1 MFYSFS
7 LPRTISAGILAAL
20 ATSPL
25 AADEFDPSLYET
37 IKPRSPEDSLAAVVT
52 QDGYRLELVAS
63 EPMVEEPVLFEF
75 DGNGRMYV
83 AEMLTYMQDADRTGT
98 MKATSRIKRLEDTD
112 GDGVMDTYTIFADGL
127 LLPRMILSLEDG
139 RILVR
144 ETNTLD
150 LLLIEDTD
158 GDGVSDR
165 RSVFYEGG
173 RRGGN
178 LEHQPSGLLWS
189 IDNWIYE
196 TYTKSRYRI
205 DGEGMRTEET
215 LYGGGQWGL
224 TQDEAGRLYYSTA
237 GGEDPAFGF
246 QFPIVYGRV
255 VVENEQAPGFRE
267 VFPLDQTPDVQGGLK
282 RLRDDNTLNKF
293 TGVGGQSVYLGDAM
307 PELRGNLFLPE
318 PVGNLIRR
326 AEVNR
331 RNGYTQLTHP
341 YQDERLEFIASR
353 DANFRPVW
361 SGTTPDG
368 GLMFVDMY
376 RGIIQEG
383 NWTKKGSYLRG
394 VIDKYGFDRNIGCGR
409 IYRLT
414 RDGAEYSEAPRFY
427 DMTPKQMV
435 AELSHP
441 NGWRRMTAQKLIVLS
456 QDRSVV
462 GALKRLARK
471 GKRALGR
478 LHALWTLEGLGVI
491 DEALLT
497 QRMKKDADPT
507 VRAAAIRI
515 SEELVRGGDLDV
527 VDLWMRLAASDA
539 IEVSQQALLSH
550 FYTGQDGSQ
559 RAELRERIRA
569 KHPEAIAVNAIEQHE
584 SWLAAEEERDAQ
596 MAALGAEFSEAYA
609 SGQAIFRSLCY
620 TCHGEDGAGVALP
633 DGSFL
638 APSLVDNPRVGGDIG
653 TLVRIV
659 RDGLQGSIEGKTY
672 GGGVMAGMGSN
683 GDAWVAD
690 VLTYLRAE
698 YAKKK
703 EVVQEEQV
711 AIVARLEKG
720 RSQAWTLDELES
732 RLGNRLSS
740 DGNWKL
746 SARSG
751 EDRLAFLVD
760 GDTGTAWQSGEGME
774 PGQSLLV
781 EFPEP
786 QTLSQVVL
794 NSGRSRRDFARGFR
808 VEVSLDGNEWELLE
822 ENFVGQ
828 RVSTVEALGLPA
840 RMVKVTLL
848 AGPPERRWSVNELE
862 FYGGPLAQ

>member
-1 MFYSFS
+1 MLFS
-7 LPRTISAGILAAL
+7 RFFEQCTKVALLAL
-20 ATSPL
+20 AP
-25 AADEFDPSLYET
+25 AAFADFDPELHEQV
-37 IKPRSPEDSLAAVVT
+37 KPMEAEDSLASMVV

-98 MKATSRIKRLEDTD
+98 MQSTSRIKRLEDLD
-112 GDGVMDTYTIFADGL
+112 GDGVMDTFTIFADNL
-127 LLPRMILSLEDG
+127 LLPRMILTLEDG

-158 GDGVSDR
+158 GDGVADK
-165 RSVFYEGG
+165 RSVFYKGG

-224 TQDEAGRLYYSTA
+224 TQDAAGRLYYSTA

-255 VVENEQAPGFRE
+255 VVEDEQAKGFRE

-293 TGVGGQSVYLGDAM
+293 TGVGGQSIYLGDAM
-307 PELRGNLFLPE
+307 PELQGNLFLPE

-331 RNGYTQLTHP
+331 ENGYTQLTHP
-341 YQDERLEFIASR
+341 YQDEKKEFIATR

-383 NWTKKGSYLRG
+383 NWTKKGSYLRE
-394 VIDKYGFDRNIGCGR
+394 VIDKYGFDRNIGRGR

-414 RDGAEYSEAPRFY
+414 RDGAAYGEQPRFY
-427 DMTPKQMV
+427 GMRPQEMV
-435 AELSHP
+435 SALSHP
-441 NGWRRMTAQKLIVLS
+441 NGWWRMTAQKLIVLS
-456 QDRSVV
+456 QDLSVV
-462 GALKRLARK
+462 EALKRKALSDEN
-471 GKRALGR
+471 ALGR
-478 LHALWTLEGLGVI
+478 LHSLWTLEGLGAI
-491 DEALLT
+491 DEDLLT
-497 QRMKKDADPT
+497 KLMLNDSDSD
-507 VRAAAIRI
+507 VRSAAVRI
-515 SEELVRGGDLDV
+515 SEALVKEGNEDVLKLWVQIAKGDDVELSQQVLLSLFYLDKSEDLRNEIREYAQARNPEARG
-527 VDLWMRLAASDA
+527 LAA
-539 IEVSQQALLSH
+539 IEEH
-550 FYTGQDGSQ
+550 ENWIK
-559 RAELRERIRA
+559 AEQERE
-569 KHPEAIAVNAIEQHE
+569 
-584 SWLAAEEERDAQ
+584 AQ
-596 MAALGAEFSEAYA
+596 MAALGEEFSEAYA
-609 SGQAIFRSLCY
+609 AGQTIYRTLCY
-620 TCHGEDGAGVALP
+620 TCHGEDGTGVALP
-633 DGSFL
+633 DGSKL
-638 APSLVDNPRVGGDIG
+638 APSLADSPRVKGGIG
-653 TLVRIV
+653 TLARII
-659 RDGLQGSIEGKTY
+659 RDGLQGPIDGKTY

-683 GDAWVAD
+683 GDAWVAN

-698 YAKKK
+698 YGDL
-703 EVVQEEQV
+703 EQVVREEQIAKV
-711 AIVARLEKG
+711 ASLDAD
-720 RSQAWTLDELES
+720 RSEPWTLEELVERYGKRLVADETWEV
-732 RLGNRLSS
+732 
-740 DGNWKL
+740 
-746 SARSG
+746 SASSG
-751 EDRLAFLVD
+751 EDRLSYLLD
-760 GDTGTAWQSGEGME
+760 GDTRTAWQGDEGMVS
-774 PGQSLLV
+774 GQWLQV

-786 QTLSQVVL
+786 RRLSRIVL
-794 NSGRSRRDFARGFR
+794 NSGRSKRDFARAFR
-808 VEVSLDGNEWELLE
+808 VEYSQDGDTWELLE
-822 ENFVGQ
+822 ENEVGQ
-828 RVSTVEALGLPA
+828 TVSTVEALGLAA
-840 RMVKVTLL
+840 RFIKVTLL
-848 AGPPERRWSVNELE
+848 AGPPERRWAVNELE
-862 FYGGPLAQ
+862 LYGSKTDD